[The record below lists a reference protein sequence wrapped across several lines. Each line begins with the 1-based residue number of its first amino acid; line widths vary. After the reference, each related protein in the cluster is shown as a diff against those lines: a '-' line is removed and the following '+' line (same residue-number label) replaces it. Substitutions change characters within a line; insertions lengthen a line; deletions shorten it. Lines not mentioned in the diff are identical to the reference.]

1 MARKQTNL
9 AVAADV
15 ATIEEMLRIAD
26 QVTAHKLVCSVHSR
40 GFDVVHARQWS
51 TKFVRSVREG
61 AYLGLC
67 AACMPESCQKLTST
81 FVA

>member
-26 QVTAHKLVCSVHSR
+26 QVYICSRLGICSL
-40 GFDVVHARQWS
+40 FDA
-51 TKFVRSVREG
+51 
-61 AYLGLC
+61 AGLPLDTY
-67 AACMPESCQKLTST
+67 AC
-81 FVA
+81 FG